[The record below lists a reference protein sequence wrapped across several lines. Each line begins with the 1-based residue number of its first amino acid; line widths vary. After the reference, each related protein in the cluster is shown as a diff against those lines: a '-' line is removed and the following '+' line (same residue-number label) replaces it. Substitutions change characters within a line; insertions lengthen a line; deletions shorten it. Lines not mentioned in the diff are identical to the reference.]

1 MCNDSLALIKSGDS
15 KFAPVSGEVDGADVV
30 VAEWPEVPGA
40 NQAMSTASLVALA
53 SKELRVALVDSLM
66 VMTHC

>member
-1 MCNDSLALIKSGDS
+1 M
-15 KFAPVSGEVDGADVV
+15 FAPVGGEVDGADVV
-30 VAEWPEVPGA
+30 VAEWPKVPGT
-40 NQAMSTASLVALA
+40 NHTMSTTSLVALA